1 MHYFVY
7 LSSDCSSP
15 FEPRSSDRKNS
26 CSYNIFVSEPVS
38 TSLVHKSLD
47 KCIRVHVC
55 FSPLLVFFYYSCCSI
70 DTINTMTFIFLLT
83 RDTLEFFPP
92 TVSVFYVVWIEIIRI
107 QRLLNKS
114 KKYFHFSFILT
125 SERLSVEFS
134 EKQSRRLDYHCVTFI
149 TFVLGDVDDDNVLS
163 RAGATIRVLLR
174 LTRES
179 YENTYVSTRRTRWR
193 AIKYLITHVPV

>member
-7 LSSDCSSP
+7 LSSDCSLPS
-15 FEPRSSDRKNS
+15 EGRSSDRRNS

-38 TSLVHKSLD
+38 TSLVHKSLG

-107 QRLLNKS
+107 QRLLNRN
-114 KKYFHFSFILT
+114 KKFFCFSFIST
-125 SERLSVEFS
+125 PEGLSVEFS
-134 EKQSRRLDYHCVTFI
+134 EKQSRHFDFHCVTFI
-149 TFVLGDVDDDNVLS
+149 TFVLGNVDDDNVLPV
-163 RAGATIRVLLR
+163 AGATTRVVLR

-179 YENTYVSTRRTRWR
+179 CENTYVSTRRTLWR
-193 AIKYLITHVPV
+193 AVKYSITHVSV